1 MRECFKNLPK
11 CMCRTIRVL
20 GSPLCRTLDVPAML
34 DVLVDALVYG
44 LFGLAEN
51 SSWGQAVH
59 YFVSDTILIGVLLI
73 VVTHVMG
80 LINAFLPVERVRE
93 WIASGRL
100 RGSEHLVASGFGA
113 VTPFCSCSSI
123 PLFIGFLQGGI
134 PLGVTLS
141 FLITSP
147 LVNEVALAL
156 FIGLFGWKVTLI
168 YATSG
173 ILLGTVLG
181 WGLGKLGLGAWV
193 EDWVWEVAQGQAEED
208 GTDQQSLWEQWPS
221 ISREAMDIVTGV
233 APYVLA
239 GLVVGAG
246 IHGFVP
252 VGFFEQYLSGG
263 GLLGV
268 PASVGVAVPMYANA
282 AGVLPVVESLVTK
295 GIPLGTALAFMMAV
309 VGLSLPEAMML
320 KKVMQT
326 RLLATF
332 FGAVAV
338 SIVGLGYLFN
348 WVL

>member
-1 MRECFKNLPK
+1 
-11 CMCRTIRVL
+11 
-20 GSPLCRTLDVPAML
+20 ML
-34 DVLVDALVYG
+34 DAFADWLIYGLAGLSDTTHLGEAVHFFVYETLKIGLLLVLV
-44 LFGLAEN
+44 
-51 SSWGQAVH
+51 
-59 YFVSDTILIGVLLI
+59 
-73 VVTHVMG
+73 THLMG
-80 LINAFLPVERVRE
+80 LINAYLPVERVRA

-168 YATSG
+168 YAVSG

-181 WGLGKLGLGAWV
+181 WALGQLRLGRFV
-193 EDWVWEVAQGQAEED
+193 EDWVWEIAENKAEE
-208 GTDQQSLWEQWPS
+208 TEAETRSLWERLPS
-221 ISREAMDIVTGV
+221 ISREATGIVTDI

-239 GLVVGAG
+239 GLAIGAG
-246 IHGFVP
+246 IHGYVP
-252 VGFFEQYLSGG
+252 TGFFEQYLSGG
-263 GLLGV
+263 NPLAV
-268 PASVGVAVPMYANA
+268 PLSVVLAVPMYANA
-282 AGVLPVVESLVTK
+282 SGIIPVVQALVAK
-295 GIPLGTALAFMMAV
+295 GIPLGTAMAFMMAV

-320 KKVMQT
+320 KKAMQT

-332 FGAVAV
+332 FGTVGV
-338 SIVGLGYLFN
+338 SIVVLGYLFN

>member
-1 MRECFKNLPK
+1 
-11 CMCRTIRVL
+11 
-20 GSPLCRTLDVPAML
+20 ML
-34 DVLVDALVYG
+34 DAFTDWLIYG
-44 LFGLAEN
+44 LAGL
-51 SSWGQAVH
+51 SDTTHWGGAVH
-59 YFVSDTILIGVLLI
+59 FFVYETLKIGLLLV
-73 VVTHVMG
+73 VVTHLMG
-80 LINAFLPVERVRE
+80 LINAYLPVERVRE

-156 FIGLFGWKVTLI
+156 FIGLFGWQVTLV
-168 YATSG
+168 YAASG

-181 WGLGKLGLGAWV
+181 WTLGQMRLGRFV
-193 EDWVWEVAQGQAEED
+193 EDWVWEIAENQSGENASD
-208 GTDQQSLWEQWPS
+208 DRSLWERLPS
-221 ISREAMDIVTGV
+221 VSREAMGIVTDI

-239 GLVVGAG
+239 GLAIGAG

-252 VGFFEQYLSGG
+252 TGFFEQYLSGDNPVA
-263 GLLGV
+263 V
-268 PASVGVAVPMYANA
+268 PLSVVLAVPMYANA
-282 AGVLPVVESLVTK
+282 SGIIPVVQALVAK
-295 GIPLGTALAFMMAV
+295 GIPLGTAMAFMMAV

-320 KKVMQT
+320 KKAMQT

-332 FGAVAV
+332 FGTVGV
-338 SIVGLGYLFN
+338 SIVALGYLFN
-348 WVL
+348 WIL

>member
-1 MRECFKNLPK
+1 
-11 CMCRTIRVL
+11 V
-20 GSPLCRTLDVPAML
+20 L
-34 DVLVDALVYG
+34 DVLVDELVFD
-44 LFGLAEN
+44 LFGLAEG
-51 SSWGQAVH
+51 SPWGEAFH
-59 YFVSDTILIGVLLI
+59 YFVSDVIVIGALLI

-80 LINAFLPVERVRE
+80 LINAYLPVERVRT

-123 PLFIGFLQGGI
+123 PLFLGFLQGGI

-156 FIGLFGWKVTLI
+156 FLGFFGWKVTLL
-168 YATSG
+168 YAASG

-181 WGLGKLGLGAWV
+181 WGLGRLGLGAWV
-193 EDWVWEVAQGQAEED
+193 EDWVWEIANDQGRKEAEER
-208 GTDQQSLWEQWPS
+208 QSLWDQLPS
-221 ISREAMDIVTGV
+221 ISREAMDIVRGV

-239 GLVVGAG
+239 GLVVGAA

-252 VGFFEQYLSGG
+252 VGFFEQYLSGE
-263 GLLGV
+263 GLLAV
-268 PASVGVAVPMYANA
+268 PASVAVAVPMYANA

-320 KKVMQT
+320 KKVMKT

-332 FGAVAV
+332 FGSVAV
-338 SIVGLGYLFN
+338 SIVGLGYFFN

>member
-1 MRECFKNLPK
+1 
-11 CMCRTIRVL
+11 
-20 GSPLCRTLDVPAML
+20 ML
-34 DVLVDALVYG
+34 DALVDALVFG
-44 LFGLAEN
+44 LFDLGET
-51 SSWGQAVH
+51 SSWGKAVH
-59 YFVSDTILIGVLLI
+59 YFVSDTILIGTLLI

-80 LINAFLPVERVRE
+80 LINAYLPVERVRD

-168 YATSG
+168 YAGSG

-181 WGLGKLGLGAWV
+181 WGLGTLGLGAWV
-193 EDWVWEVAQGQAEED
+193 EDWVWEMAQNQTEEAPD
-208 GTDQQSLWEQWPS
+208 EQRSLWERLPS

-252 VGFFEQYLSGG
+252 VNFVEQYLSGG

-268 PASVGVAVPMYANA
+268 PASVAVAVPMYANA
-282 AGVLPVVESLVTK
+282 AGVLPIVESLVTK

-320 KKVMQT
+320 KKVMKT

-338 SIVGLGYLFN
+338 SIVGLGYVFN

>member
-1 MRECFKNLPK
+1 
-11 CMCRTIRVL
+11 
-20 GSPLCRTLDVPAML
+20 ML
-34 DVLVDALVYG
+34 DALVDALVFG
-44 LFGLAEN
+44 LFGLTEH
-51 SSWGQAVH
+51 SSWGEALH
-59 YFVSDTILIGVLLI
+59 YFVYDTILIGTLLI

-80 LINAFLPVERVRE
+80 LINAYLPVERVRE

-156 FIGLFGWKVTLI
+156 FIGLFGWQVTLI
-168 YATSG
+168 YAVSG

-193 EDWVWEVAQGQAEED
+193 EDWVWEMAQNEADEGPNEQR
-208 GTDQQSLWEQWPS
+208 SLWKRLPS
-221 ISREAMDIVTGV
+221 ISRDAMEIVTGV

-239 GLVVGAG
+239 GLVVGAA

-252 VGFFEQYLSGG
+252 VGFVEQYLSGG

-268 PASVGVAVPMYANA
+268 PASVAVAVPMYANA
-282 AGVLPVVESLVTK
+282 AGVLPIVESLVTK

-320 KKVMQT
+320 KKVMKT

-338 SIVGLGYLFN
+338 SIVGLGYVFN

>member
-1 MRECFKNLPK
+1 
-11 CMCRTIRVL
+11 
-20 GSPLCRTLDVPAML
+20 ML
-34 DVLVDALVYG
+34 DAFADWLIYG
-44 LFGLAEN
+44 LAGLSDTTHLGE
-51 SSWGQAVH
+51 AVH
-59 YFVSDTILIGVLLI
+59 FFLYETLKIGLLLV
-73 VVTHVMG
+73 VVTHLMG
-80 LINAFLPVERVRE
+80 LINAYLPVERVRE

-168 YATSG
+168 YAGSG
-173 ILLGTVLG
+173 ILLGTILG
-181 WGLGKLGLGAWV
+181 WALGQLRLGRFV
-193 EDWVWEVAQGQAEED
+193 EDWVWEIAERQSS
-208 GTDQQSLWEQWPS
+208 GTASDDRSLWERLPS
-221 ISREAMDIVTGV
+221 ISREATGIVTDI

-239 GLVVGAG
+239 GLAIGAG
-246 IHGFVP
+246 IHGYVP
-252 VGFFEQYLSGG
+252 TGFFEQYLSSSNP
-263 GLLGV
+263 LAV
-268 PASVGVAVPMYANA
+268 PLSVVLAVPMYANA
-282 AGVLPVVESLVTK
+282 SGILPVVQALVAK
-295 GIPLGTALAFMMAV
+295 GIPLGTAMAFMMAV

-320 KKVMQT
+320 KKAMQT

-332 FGAVAV
+332 FGTVGV
-338 SIVGLGYLFN
+338 SIVALGYLFN

>member
-1 MRECFKNLPK
+1 
-11 CMCRTIRVL
+11 
-20 GSPLCRTLDVPAML
+20 ML
-34 DVLVDALVYG
+34 DALVDALVFG
-44 LFGLAEN
+44 LFDLGET
-51 SSWGQAVH
+51 SSWGKAVH
-59 YFVSDTILIGVLLI
+59 YFVSDTILIGTLLI

-80 LINAFLPVERVRE
+80 LINAYLPVERVRD

-168 YATSG
+168 YAGSG
-173 ILLGTVLG
+173 ILLGTILG
-181 WGLGKLGLGAWV
+181 WALGQLRLGRFV
-193 EDWVWEVAQGQAEED
+193 EDWVWEIAERQSS
-208 GTDQQSLWEQWPS
+208 GTASDDRSLWERLPS
-221 ISREAMDIVTGV
+221 ISREATGIVTDI

-239 GLVVGAG
+239 GLAIGAG
-246 IHGFVP
+246 IHGYVP
-252 VGFFEQYLSGG
+252 TGFFEQYLSSSNP
-263 GLLGV
+263 LAV
-268 PASVGVAVPMYANA
+268 PLSVVLAVPMYANA
-282 AGVLPVVESLVTK
+282 SGILPVVQALVAK
-295 GIPLGTALAFMMAV
+295 GIPLGTAMAFMMAV

-320 KKVMQT
+320 KKAMQT

-332 FGAVAV
+332 FGTVGV
-338 SIVGLGYLFN
+338 SIVALGYLFN

>member
-1 MRECFKNLPK
+1 
-11 CMCRTIRVL
+11 
-20 GSPLCRTLDVPAML
+20 ML
-34 DVLVDALVYG
+34 DVLVDALVFG
-44 LFGLAEN
+44 LLGLAEN

-59 YFVSDTILIGVLLI
+59 YFVSDTILIGGLLI

-80 LINAFLPVERVRE
+80 LINASLPVERVRE

-168 YATSG
+168 YAASG

-181 WGLGKLGLGAWV
+181 WGLGTLGLGAWV

-208 GTDQQSLWEQWPS
+208 GTDQRSLWEQWPS

-252 VGFFEQYLSGG
+252 VGFFEQYLSGE

-268 PASVGVAVPMYANA
+268 PASVVVAVPMYANA

-326 RLLATF
+326 RLLTTF

>member
-1 MRECFKNLPK
+1 
-11 CMCRTIRVL
+11 
-20 GSPLCRTLDVPAML
+20 ML
-34 DVLVDALVYG
+34 ESLADGLVYG
-44 LFGLAEN
+44 LAGLSE
-51 SSWGQAVH
+51 SSHWGKSLH
-59 YFVSDTILIGVLLI
+59 FFVYETVKIGLLLV
-73 VVTHVMG
+73 VVTHLMG
-80 LINAFLPVERVRE
+80 LINAYLPVERVRE

-156 FIGLFGWKVTLI
+156 FIGLFGWQVTLL
-168 YATSG
+168 YAASG

-181 WGLGKLGLGAWV
+181 WGLGRLGLGRFV
-193 EDWVWEVAQGQAEED
+193 EDWVWEIAEQSADESEAD
-208 GTDQQSLWEQWPS
+208 DRSLWERLPS
-221 ISREAMDIVTGV
+221 VSREATGIVTDI

-239 GLVVGAG
+239 GLAIGAG

-252 VGFFEQYLSGG
+252 TGFFEQYLSGG
-263 GLLGV
+263 NPLAV
-268 PASVGVAVPMYANA
+268 PLSVVLAVPMYANA
-282 AGVLPVVESLVTK
+282 SGIIPVVQALVAK
-295 GIPLGTALAFMMAV
+295 GIPLGTAMAFMMAV

-320 KKVMQT
+320 KKAMQT

-332 FGAVAV
+332 FGTVGV
-338 SIVGLGYLFN
+338 SIVALGYLFN

>member
-1 MRECFKNLPK
+1 
-11 CMCRTIRVL
+11 
-20 GSPLCRTLDVPAML
+20 ML
-34 DVLVDALVYG
+34 DAFVDTIVFG
-44 LFGLAEN
+44 LFGLAEH
-51 SSWGQAVH
+51 SAWGEALH
-59 YFVSDTILIGVLLI
+59 YFVYDTLLIGTLLV

-80 LINAFLPVERVRE
+80 LINAYLPVERVRA

-156 FIGLFGWKVTLI
+156 FIGLFGWKVTLL
-168 YATSG
+168 YAASG
-173 ILLGTVLG
+173 VLLGTALGWVLG
-181 WGLGKLGLGAWV
+181 RLGIGAWV
-193 EDWVWEVAQGQAEED
+193 EDWVWEVARGQAEED
-208 GTDQQSLWEQWPS
+208 GADRRSPWEQLPS
-221 ISREAMDIVTGV
+221 ISQEAMDIVTGV

-252 VGFFEQYLSGG
+252 VGFFEQYLSGE
-263 GLLGV
+263 GLLAV
-268 PASVGVAVPMYANA
+268 PASVVVAVPMYANA

-295 GIPLGTALAFMMAV
+295 GVPLGTALAFMMAV

-320 KKVMQT
+320 KKVMKT

-332 FGAVAV
+332 FGTVAV

>member
-1 MRECFKNLPK
+1 VSE
-11 CMCRTIRVL
+11 
-20 GSPLCRTLDVPAML
+20 
-34 DVLVDALVYG
+34 
-44 LFGLAEN
+44 
-51 SSWGQAVH
+51 SSHWGQSLH
-59 YFVSDTILIGVLLI
+59 FFVYETLKIGLLLGL
-73 VVTHVMG
+73 VTHLMG
-80 LINAFLPVERVRE
+80 LINSYLPVERVRE

-156 FIGLFGWKVTLI
+156 FIGLFGWQVTLL
-168 YATSG
+168 YAASG
-173 ILLGTVLG
+173 IVLGTVLG
-181 WGLGKLGLGAWV
+181 WALGRMGLGRFV
-193 EDWVWEVAQGQAEED
+193 EDWVWEIAENRAEETEAD
-208 GTDQQSLWEQWPS
+208 ARSLWERLPS
-221 ISREAMDIVTGV
+221 VSREAMGIVTGI

-239 GLVVGAG
+239 GLAVGAG

-252 VGFFEQYLSGG
+252 TGFFEQYLSGG
-263 GLLGV
+263 NPWAV
-268 PASVGVAVPMYANA
+268 PLSVTLAVPMYANA
-282 AGVLPVVESLVTK
+282 SGIIPVVQSLVAK
-295 GIPLGTALAFMMAV
+295 GIPLGTAMAFMMAV

-320 KKVMQT
+320 KKAMQT

-332 FGAVAV
+332 FGTVGV
-338 SIVGLGYLFN
+338 SIVALGYLFN

>member
-1 MRECFKNLPK
+1 
-11 CMCRTIRVL
+11 
-20 GSPLCRTLDVPAML
+20 ML
-34 DVLVDALVYG
+34 ESLADGLVYG
-44 LFGLAEN
+44 LAGLSE
-51 SSWGQAVH
+51 SSHWGKSLH
-59 YFVSDTILIGVLLI
+59 FFVYETVKIGLLLV
-73 VVTHVMG
+73 VVTHLMG
-80 LINAFLPVERVRE
+80 LINAYLPVERVRE

-156 FIGLFGWKVTLI
+156 FIGLFGWQVTLL
-168 YATSG
+168 YAASG

-181 WGLGKLGLGAWV
+181 WGLGRLGLGRFV
-193 EDWVWEVAQGQAEED
+193 EDWVWEIAEQGADENEAD
-208 GTDQQSLWEQWPS
+208 DRSLWERLPS
-221 ISREAMDIVTGV
+221 VSREATGIVTDI

-239 GLVVGAG
+239 GLAIGAG

-252 VGFFEQYLSGG
+252 TGFFEQYLSGG
-263 GLLGV
+263 NPLAV
-268 PASVGVAVPMYANA
+268 PLSVVLAVPMYANA
-282 AGVLPVVESLVTK
+282 SGIIPVVQALVAK
-295 GIPLGTALAFMMAV
+295 GIPLGTAMAFMMAV

-320 KKVMQT
+320 KKAMQT

-332 FGAVAV
+332 FGTVGV
-338 SIVGLGYLFN
+338 SIVALGYLFN

>member
-1 MRECFKNLPK
+1 MIESFADWL
-11 CMCRTIRVL
+11 I
-20 GSPLCRTLDVPAML
+20 
-34 DVLVDALVYG
+34 YG
-44 LFGLAEN
+44 LFGLSE
-51 SSWGQAVH
+51 STHWGAALH
-59 YFVSDTILIGVLLI
+59 FFVYETVKIGALLLI
-73 VVTHVMG
+73 VTHLMG
-80 LINAFLPVERVRE
+80 LLNAYFPVERVRAL
-93 WIASGRL
+93 IASGKL

-156 FIGLFGWKVTLI
+156 FIGLFGWKVTVI
-168 YATSG
+168 YAISG

-181 WGLGKLGLGAWV
+181 WALGRAGLGQYV
-193 EDWVWEVAQGQAEED
+193 EDWVWEIAQDRTTDAA
-208 GTDQQSLWEQWPS
+208 GTAAGTADERSLWERLPS
-221 ISREAMDIVTGV
+221 ISREAMNIVSGI
-233 APYVLA
+233 ALYVLA
-239 GLVVGAG
+239 GLAIGAG

-252 VGFFEQYLSGG
+252 TGFFEEYLASGNP
-263 GLLGV
+263 LAV
-268 PASVGVAVPMYANA
+268 PMSVLVAVPMYANA
-282 AGVLPVVESLVTK
+282 SGIIPVVQALVAK
-295 GIPLGTALAFMMAV
+295 GIPLGTAIAFMMAV

-332 FGAVAV
+332 FSAVAV
-338 SIVGLGYLFN
+338 SIVGLGYVFN

>member
-1 MRECFKNLPK
+1 
-11 CMCRTIRVL
+11 
-20 GSPLCRTLDVPAML
+20 ML
-34 DVLVDALVYG
+34 ESVADGLIYG
-44 LFGLAEN
+44 LAGLSE
-51 SSWGQAVH
+51 SSHWGRSLH
-59 YFVSDTILIGVLLI
+59 FFVYETLKIGLLLV
-73 VVTHVMG
+73 VVTHLMG
-80 LINAFLPVERVRE
+80 LINAYLPVERVRE

-156 FIGLFGWKVTLI
+156 FIGLFGWQVTLL
-168 YATSG
+168 YAASG

-181 WGLGKLGLGAWV
+181 WGLGRLGLGRFV
-193 EDWVWEVAQGQAEED
+193 EDWVWEIAEQDANEREAD
-208 GTDQQSLWEQWPS
+208 SRSLWERLPS
-221 ISREAMDIVTGV
+221 VSREAMGIVTDI

-239 GLVVGAG
+239 GLAIGAG

-252 VGFFEQYLSGG
+252 TGFFEQYLSGG
-263 GLLGV
+263 NPLAV
-268 PASVGVAVPMYANA
+268 PLSVVLAVPMYANA
-282 AGVLPVVESLVTK
+282 SGIIPVVQALVAK
-295 GIPLGTALAFMMAV
+295 GIPLGTAMAFMMAV

-320 KKVMQT
+320 KKAMQM

-332 FGAVAV
+332 FGTVGV
-338 SIVGLGYLFN
+338 SIVALGYLFN

>member
-1 MRECFKNLPK
+1 M
-11 CMCRTIRVL
+11 
-20 GSPLCRTLDVPAML
+20 LDALV
-34 DVLVDALVYG
+34 DVLVFD
-44 LFGLAEN
+44 LFGLAEQ
-51 SSWGQAVH
+51 SAWGDAVH
-59 YFVSDTILIGVLLI
+59 YFVFDTIVIGTLLV

-80 LINAFLPVERVRE
+80 LINAYLPVERVRE
-93 WIASGRL
+93 WIASGQL

-156 FIGLFGWKVTLI
+156 FIGLFGWKVTLL
-168 YATSG
+168 YAASG

-181 WGLGKLGLGAWV
+181 WALGRMGLGRFV
-193 EDWVWEVAQGQAEED
+193 EDWVWDIAEQGAEENEAD
-208 GTDQQSLWEQWPS
+208 TRSLWDQLPS
-221 ISREAMDIVTGV
+221 VSREAMDIVTGV

-252 VGFFEQYLSGG
+252 VSFVEESLSGG

-268 PASVGVAVPMYANA
+268 PVSVAVAVPMYANA

-295 GIPLGTALAFMMAV
+295 GIPLGTAIAFMMAV

-332 FGAVAV
+332 FGTVGV
-338 SIVGLGYLFN
+338 SIVALGYLFN